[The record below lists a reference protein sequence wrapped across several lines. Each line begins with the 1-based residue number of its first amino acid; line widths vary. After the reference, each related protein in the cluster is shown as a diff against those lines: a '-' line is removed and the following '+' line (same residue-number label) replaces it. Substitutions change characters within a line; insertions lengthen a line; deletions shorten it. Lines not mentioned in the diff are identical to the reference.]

1 MKEPELEAIAEFID
15 EYFDQMD
22 MYESIYN
29 VIQTLDEIGLIDT
42 EAAKEFLKRKEL
54 EKCQI
59 G

>member
-1 MKEPELEAIAEFID
+1 MKETELEAIAEFID
-15 EYFDQMD
+15 EYFDEMD

-54 EKCQI
+54 EK
-59 G
+59 

>member
-15 EYFDQMD
+15 EYFGKMD

-54 EKCQI
+54 EK
-59 G
+59 